1 MNRGDLQVAYEK
13 LFQFR
18 GNKIHVDIVKGFQE
32 KYPDYSTEADILR
45 HAVVLLDEEMRKNNG
60 QDELSVLTNKVTKMM
75 QSSNALKLQMDV
87 LIKLNMELI
96 SRSGSDVSYE
106 DMEQVVKS
114 EIGSSVTKRAENR
127 FPRKQNHAEFGSKER
142 EERGVSLGIQKTE
155 RQPFVS
161 EKRLPMISN
170 EDRIVLKYG
179 EPHKVVMKV
188 GKPYYEPIEW
198 EQIPEHRHSELK

>member
-1 MNRGDLQVAYEK
+1 MTYVK

-18 GNKIHVDIVKGFQE
+18 GAQVHLDVVREFQK
-32 KYPDYSTEADILR
+32 KYPEYAYEADALR
-45 HAVVLLDEEMRKNNG
+45 HAVTLLDEKMRRDNG
-60 QDELSVLTNKVTKMM
+60 QDELSVLTNKVTQMA
-75 QSSNALKLQMDV
+75 QSNNALKLQMDV
-87 LIKLNMELI
+87 LIKLVLELI
-96 SRSGSDVSYE
+96 SRSGSDLSFEEV
-106 DMEQVVKS
+106 EQKVKS

-127 FPRKQNHAEFGSKER
+127 FPRKQNHAELGSTGR
-142 EERGVSLGIQKTE
+142 EERVVSPGIQETK

-161 EKRLPMISN
+161 ERRLPMISD

-179 EPHKVVMKV
+179 DPHKVVMKV